1 MTEDGPPREF
11 DEILDWSPDPSGR
24 LRAALGTLHPRRLP
38 PRQRVGLLALGG
50 LALVPGAVTP
60 SQLIGVVFIVY
71 LMIFA
76 VSWDFVSGYTGQLS
90 LGHAMFY
97 ATGGYTVTVLNLQHG
112 QSPVVSFVLAV
123 LAAGVLG
130 LLVGFPALRLT
141 GPYLSLITLVVPL
154 IMLQSVTIFST
165 GLPLLAPDG
174 LKGDAGFIE
183 EPASLIGLGPEAAV
197 TVDGFDT
204 WIVAEYYLALLF
216 LVVVLAFTIAVT
228 RSHTGAVLEAI
239 RERERVVGAVGLNPA
254 KYKLFAFT
262 TSGMIAGLAGAG
274 FVLSPAGHTSPN
286 QLLIIDLSLQV
297 IVISVL
303 GGMGTIVG
311 APVGVF
317 IFGASNELLNS
328 IPLTVPVVGRPV
340 GHFEPVPAYL
350 LALGILFYRPE
361 GALPMLVEWGRR
373 VQARVRG
380 EPADARLDS
389 APLVGVLETYREYF
403 DRDRE

>member
-1 MTEDGPPREF
+1 MDFE
-11 DEILDWSPDPSGR
+11 EIMNWSPDPSGR
-24 LRAALGTLHPRRLP
+24 LRAALGSLHPRRLP
-38 PRQRVGLLALGG
+38 LRHKLGFVALAG
-50 LALVPGAVTP
+50 LAVVPVAVTP
-60 SQLIGVVFIVY
+60 SQLIGLVFMVY

-112 QSPVVSFVLAV
+112 LSPVTSFVLAV
-123 LAAGVLG
+123 LAAGTLG

-154 IMLQSVTIFST
+154 ILLQFVTVFSA
-165 GLPLLAPDG
+165 GLPWLAPDG

-183 EPASLIGLGPEAAV
+183 EPASLIGTGPGAAV
-197 TVDGFDT
+197 TVEGFDT
-204 WIVAEYYLALLF
+204 WVIAEYYMA
-216 LVVVLAFTIAVT
+216 LAFLIVALAVTLAVT
-228 RSHTGAVLEAI
+228 RSTTGAVLEAI

-274 FVLSPAGHTSPN
+274 FVLSPAGHTSPQ

-328 IPLTVPVVGRPV
+328 IPLTVPGVGLPV

-350 LALGILFYRPE
+350 LALAILYYRPE

-373 VQARVRG
+373 VQARVSG
-380 EPADARLDS
+380 GTAEARPGP
-389 APLVGVLETYREYF
+389 APLARVVERYREVF